1 MRLKMVAL
9 FVIGCSLLAISAG
22 FPSAAVQLGNLRL
35 AQPPVP
41 HSSSPSRRPE
51 DNLVIT
57 LRAAF
62 RENFDSGAKISTEAS
77 QPPLIGSVRD
87 SGAGKTP
94 DFVSRRPGYDDVLA
108 REPESGHGFV
118 KEELTGIDIARKGSS
133 ISSEVTAETM
143 MASFQA
149 MASQFSTLKEEV
161 GRLNEEVG
169 RLADENGKL
178 KARVDKLEKRVWIF
192 GSTMA
197 TIYAGEIALDLLGR
211 PERIHTAAN
220 HAAHA
225 WNQGPELKNAFLDI
239 LNIPE
244 SEHQDAVQMTD
255 ALIHARNIG
264 AHGVVR
270 EVVGELVELATEVGK
285 EVFTENKMTLKY
297 LEYMDELNNTSRC
310 NGFRGSGK
318 GSVKAAAAAKEAKV
332 GQATA
337 SAAGVGN
344 GASGGKAKG
353 RKKGRGGGRKR
364 GHGRR

>member
-1 MRLKMVAL
+1 MKMRLKMVAL

-41 HSSSPSRRPE
+41 HNSSPSRRPE

-118 KEELTGIDIARKGSS
+118 KEELTGIDIAGKGSS

-149 MASQFSTLKEEV
+149 MASQFSTLKEEVGRLNEEVSTLKEEV

-225 WNQGPELKNAFLDI
+225 WNQGPELKNAFLDV

-270 EVVGELVELATEVGK
+270 EVVGELVELPTEVGK
-285 EVFTENKMTLKY
+285 ELLQKT
-297 LEYMDELNNTSRC
+297 R
-310 NGFRGSGK
+310 
-318 GSVKAAAAAKEAKV
+318 
-332 GQATA
+332 
-337 SAAGVGN
+337 
-344 GASGGKAKG
+344 
-353 RKKGRGGGRKR
+353 
-364 GHGRR
+364 

>member
-1 MRLKMVAL
+1 MKMRLKMVAL

-118 KEELTGIDIARKGSS
+118 KEELTGIDIAGKGSS
-133 ISSEVTAETM
+133 ISSEVSAETM

-149 MASQFSTLKEEV
+149 MLSQFSTK
-161 GRLNEEVG
+161 EEVG

-270 EVVGELVELATEVGK
+270 EVVGELVELPTEVGK
-285 EVFTENKMTLKY
+285 ELLQRT
-297 LEYMDELNNTSRC
+297 R
-310 NGFRGSGK
+310 
-318 GSVKAAAAAKEAKV
+318 
-332 GQATA
+332 
-337 SAAGVGN
+337 
-344 GASGGKAKG
+344 
-353 RKKGRGGGRKR
+353 
-364 GHGRR
+364 

>member
-149 MASQFSTLKEEV
+149 MLSQFSTK
-161 GRLNEEVG
+161 EEVG

-285 EVFTENKMTLKY
+285 ELLQRT
-297 LEYMDELNNTSRC
+297 R
-310 NGFRGSGK
+310 
-318 GSVKAAAAAKEAKV
+318 
-332 GQATA
+332 
-337 SAAGVGN
+337 
-344 GASGGKAKG
+344 
-353 RKKGRGGGRKR
+353 
-364 GHGRR
+364 

>member
-161 GRLNEEVG
+161 GRLNEEVSTLKEEVGRLNEEVG

-297 LEYMDELNNTSRC
+297 LEYMDELNNTPRC
-310 NGFRGSGK
+310 NGFRGSAR
-318 GSVKAAAAAKEAKV
+318 VL
-332 GQATA
+332 
-337 SAAGVGN
+337 
-344 GASGGKAKG
+344 
-353 RKKGRGGGRKR
+353 
-364 GHGRR
+364 